1 MFVFDCVF
9 FLSTLWCF
17 LSWLA
22 DYRIYLHIYLH
33 VFFLNSMYNTMMY
46 TFDMKILIHA
56 IHGFGH
62 RPPRGMWSQIWFTKA
77 KGAPLRHI
85 NIQKLLIIYIVN
97 GVHFIHLFP
106 EVIPANSSSD
116 YFLKKLAQG
125 PTQTSQRNMLQL
137 RSALSTRMQRV
148 GHLAEATRMSYHGQ
162 WYTTHAHRS
171 GLLVCG
177 KYGGQGFRWWHMW
190 FFREV
195 WWILLVYRDWILS
208 KIFSP
213 KSLDLTVRFCEIRN
227 GTVVTFRKWHLVCSK
242 EYMMKLLDDYSYER
256 HQMLYAIKVLLGMKH
271 LHIVSDFHNIAPVEV
286 WHIGTK
292 MVIQDIINFMML
304 RVDMMHLG
312 RETLPIFV
320 PEIRKSL
327 GDAAGGCWYVMER
340 SGS

>member
-1 MFVFDCVF
+1 
-9 FLSTLWCF
+9 
-17 LSWLA
+17 
-22 DYRIYLHIYLH
+22 
-33 VFFLNSMYNTMMY
+33 
-46 TFDMKILIHA
+46 
-56 IHGFGH
+56 
-62 RPPRGMWSQIWFTKA
+62 
-77 KGAPLRHI
+77 
-85 NIQKLLIIYIVN
+85 
-97 GVHFIHLFP
+97 
-106 EVIPANSSSD
+106 
-116 YFLKKLAQG
+116 
-125 PTQTSQRNMLQL
+125 MLQP
-137 RSALSTRMQRV
+137 RSTLSTRMQRV

-195 WWILLVYRDWILS
+195 WWILLVHRDCGVEDLS
-208 KIFSP
+208 T
-213 KSLDLTVRFCEIRN
+213 KSVDFDKNRRD
-227 GTVVTFRKWHLVCSK
+227 FRKWHLVRSK

-256 HQMLYAIKVLLGMKH
+256 HQMLYAIKVMLGMKN
-271 LHIVSDFHNIAPVEV
+271 LHTFSEFHNIAPVEV
-286 WHIGTK
+286 LFWHVGTK